1 MSLHQKWYQANLS
14 EFKEEVCRNPDADFT
29 QYIQELAAKFIKRE
43 NEREKSNIHAMML
56 SLYEGDTQLLMRD
69 ITKVMMLGTAK
80 AAPSQ
85 RTALFRSLCEI
96 LSLHTKEDFSD
107 IIAMCERIEE
117 EDRKEND
124 NP

>member
-1 MSLHQKWYQANLS
+1 MSLRQKWYQANLS

-80 AAPSQ
+80 AACSGASVRYYLCIQKRISPTSLQ
-85 RTALFRSLCEI
+85 CARGLRRRTERKMTI
-96 LSLHTKEDFSD
+96 LS
-107 IIAMCERIEE
+107 
-117 EDRKEND
+117 
-124 NP
+124 